1 MARSGLRL
9 TSTGS
14 FSTSER
20 GPLSGAQYGRPSSSA
35 YNSNSLARAVKRTIQ
50 SSIRQT
56 LTTLMTALA
65 SSLTSAAASFKVT

>member
-1 MARSGLRL
+1 MARSGPRL

-20 GPLSGAQYGRPSSSA
+20 RPLSGAQYGGPSSSA
-35 YNSNSLARAVKRTIQ
+35 YNSNSLARAVNRTIQ

-56 LTTLMTALA
+56 LTTLMTAL